1 MDESQNKNI
10 LEEKKEKLSEFEKKL
25 NDEADSLL
33 KAKKNIQ
40 NKSAE
45 LKKREND
52 LQARERIISEKE
64 AQTEALLKQQTDLTK
79 EIADYKIKRINE
91 IESECKK
98 LLDDGIA
105 QVEMRIDDEKERIEK
120 YFESEKQKTDE
131 LLKTRTQKCE
141 KLIEQEKKTIESL
154 QNQKSE
160 LENSLID
167 YEVSEKT
174 QIDKKMNE
182 IRQEKFSEI
191 EKEAEELRKIRIS
204 QVEKQIADE
213 LNLIEQNRQQK
224 ESENE
229 KEIERLRAELSNR
242 LEELSKEKSRADK
255 AEAKIREQEIQLS
268 TFASENKA
276 LNDSNANL
284 QVELN
289 DSSSNLHAKSSENE
303 NLKSQ
308 NSELRTQLE
317 AKNTEITQYENIKS
331 LTNEVRLETLI
342 NEIANLHE
350 NEEKQKKRES
360 ELDDFK
366 KELDFESRKLERQK
380 MRFSDEKLKEKV
392 EEELERWHSDLIL
405 ENDRNKERCEKLL
418 KEIQDTKLISNNFED
433 LKAMLQENNLAEYE
447 KIKVELAETTE
458 KLQKV
463 KAESQE
469 KYFSLQREKDEIA
482 KKTEEL
488 KAQKKTY
495 DEAIA
500 KSAKLSADNTALQ
513 TEKDGLMR
521 ENNLLKERVESLLS
535 TYENPK
541 SREERIEVINEPYIK
556 GEIKRNSQKEI
567 DECEWLKIIA
577 TGIKNYNIK
586 LSDRILLSFHTALKS
601 AEISPLTVLAGVSG
615 TGKSLLPRL
624 YSHFGGINFLSV
636 AVEPNWDSQESMLG
650 YYNSIE
656 NYFDAQPI
664 LRFLAQTQRPAENQ
678 NGLSDVMN
686 LILLDEMNLANVE
699 LYFPEFLSKLEE
711 RRDYKDGDEKFP
723 KLSVKIGAKM
733 AEWQLPLGRN
743 VLWTGTMNQDE
754 TTKTLSDKVLDRA
767 IILSFPS
774 PKELESRKNEIA
786 LPPQADFLSRVTWE
800 NWKKSDSAL
809 SGEIMKPFKDCVQK
823 INESLGKAGRALG
836 HRVWQSIE
844 SYMNLYPEVN
854 YAKSDDEKQKAMKR
868 AFEDQLVQKVMPKL
882 RGLET
887 RGNQGGVLGEIENI
901 INDYSITGDF
911 EKAKNQ
917 GYGQFM
923 WCSSDYINENPD
935 SPLLSEETEKLEEN
949 PESKDIPEIKIE
961 RSDSVLPEDADDSS
975 DSENAQYEGYK
986 KVAKGKDFYEMRSWL
1001 QDNGVE
1007 KLKANEI
1014 AKKLQKEGCLPPKGK
1029 NK

>member
-1 MDESQNKNI
+1 MAESQDKSA
-10 LEEKKEKLSEFEKKL
+10 LEEKKEKLLQLENKL
-25 NDEADSLL
+25 NEETESLL
-33 KAKKNIQ
+33 KAKKNLQ

-52 LQARERIISEKE
+52 LEAREQIISQKE
-64 AQTEALLKQQTDLTK
+64 AQMESLLKQQTDLAK
-79 EIADYKIKRINE
+79 EIADYKIKRIND

-105 QVEMRIDDEKERIEK
+105 QVEIRIDDEKERIEK
-120 YFESEKQKTDE
+120 YFENEKQKVDE
-131 LLKTRTQKCE
+131 LLQTRTQKFE
-141 KLIEQEKKTIESL
+141 KLVEQEKKTIENL

-160 LENSLID
+160 LENSLIN

-174 QIDKKMNE
+174 QIDKKMSA
-182 IRQEKFSEI
+182 IRQEKFSGI
-191 EKEAEELRKIRIS
+191 EKEAEELRKTRIS

-213 LNLIEQNRQQK
+213 LNLLEQKRQQK

-255 AEAKIREQEIQLS
+255 AEAKIREQENQLS
-268 TFASENKA
+268 VFASENKT
-276 LNDSNANL
+276 LSDSNANL
-284 QVELN
+284 QVALN
-289 DSSSNLHAKSSENE
+289 DSTSKLHAKSSENE

-308 NSELRTQLE
+308 SSELLAQLA

-331 LTNEVRLETLI
+331 LTTEVPLEALI
-342 NEIANLHE
+342 SEITNLHE
-350 NEEKQKKRES
+350 NEENLKEQKS
-360 ELDDFK
+360 EFDDLK
-366 KELDFESRKLERQK
+366 KELDFENRKLESQK
-380 MRFSDEKLKEKV
+380 ERFSDENLKEKV
-392 EEELERWHSDLIL
+392 EEELEKRHSDLIF
-405 ENDRNKERCEKLL
+405 ENDHNKERCEKLL
-418 KEIQDTKLISNNFED
+418 KEIQDTKLISDNFED
-433 LKAMLQENNLAEYE
+433 VKAMLQGNDPAEYK
-447 KIKVELAETTE
+447 KIEMKLYETTE
-458 KLQKV
+458 KFKKV
-463 KAESQE
+463 TAESQE

-488 KAQKKTY
+488 EAQKKTY
-495 DEAIA
+495 DDAIA
-500 KSAKLSADNTALQ
+500 QSAKLANENTALK
-513 TEKDGLMR
+513 TEKDGLVQ
-521 ENNLLKERVESLLS
+521 EKNLLAERVKSLLS

-556 GEIKRNSQKEI
+556 GEIKRNLQEEI
-567 DECEWLKIIA
+567 DECEWLKRIA

-586 LSDRILLSFHTALKS
+586 FADRILLSFHTALKS

-743 VLWTGTMNQDE
+743 VLWAGTMNQDE
-754 TTKTLSDKVLDRA
+754 TTKTLSDKVLDRG
-767 IILSFPS
+767 IILNFPS
-774 PKELESRKNEIA
+774 PKELESRKSEIV
-786 LPPQADFLSRVTWE
+786 LPPQADFLNRVTWE
-800 NWKKSDSAL
+800 NWKKSDSDV

-844 SYMNLYPEVN
+844 SYMNLYPEVT
-854 YAKSDDEKQKAMKR
+854 YAKSDDEKQTAMKR

-887 RGNQGGVLGEIENI
+887 RGNQGDVLDEIENLI
-901 INDYSITGDF
+901 KDYSITGDF

-935 SPLLSEETEKLEEN
+935 SSLLSEKVEKPEEK
-949 PESKDIPEIKIE
+949 PEMENVTEIKNE
-961 RSDSVLPEDADDSS
+961 TSN
-975 DSENAQYEGYK
+975 SETAENLKYE
-986 KVAKGKDFYEMRSWL
+986 
-1001 QDNGVE
+1001 
-1007 KLKANEI
+1007 EI
-1014 AKKLQKEGCLPPKGK
+1014 AKKYEKTENAFARMKTELIDSGKKYDEAVSIARRFFGK